1 MGNDGRIPAQQTFT
15 EEANYRGAILSLQPP
30 ALLYPK
36 EREGAGLTISPL
48 TPSHAGFMDSSSI
61 CKVEALL

>member
-15 EEANYRGAILSLQPP
+15 EEANYRGAILSFQPL

-36 EREGAGLTISPL
+36 EREEAGLTISP
-48 TPSHAGFMDSSSI
+48 
-61 CKVEALL
+61 